1 MHSYCNV
8 NAYIPFAAHYISW
21 HLFYSWKF
29 TLLNLPHLF
38 CSPPSYGNNQLV
50 LCIMSHFCLLTFV
63 HLVFFFFFL
72 GFINK
77 WNYIVFVFPWLIPL
91 SVIPSR
97 SIQVVVKGKVHLFC
111 DWVLF
116 HYIYLHIYVTF
127 FIHYILDISNISK
140 VWDIPNIFNISCILM
155 DSWVASISWLV

>member
-1 MHSYCNV
+1 MLMPTFLLLHITYHDTYFIAESLH
-8 NAYIPFAAHYISW
+8 FLISLIYFVHPPPMETTNLFSVLW
-21 HLFYSWKF
+21 VIFVFLHLF
-29 TLLNLPHLF
+29 
-38 CSPPSYGNNQLV
+38 
-50 LCIMSHFCLLTFV
+50 ICL
-63 HLVFFFFFL
+63 FFFL